1 MLCRGV
7 VPGTPTQD
15 NDMPRGACKKQGE
28 AVTVDLPDPDTASG
42 LSVVTSVSDEFDAAL
57 RDVCDP
63 TVIQRI
69 FVVEIHYEEET
80 AGHYLLVLDAADA
93 DDAMYHGA
101 VEAISDR
108 LADEFPQD
116 AVVDLIRYDDEIPV
130 CQMIMEIDGA
140 EPIYRAVPPAN
151 D

>member
-1 MLCRGV
+1 MQGV
-7 VPGTPTQD
+7 
-15 NDMPRGACKKQGE
+15 AL
-28 AVTVDLPDPDTASG
+28 TVDLPDPDKASG
-42 LSVVTSVSDEFDAAL
+42 LSLVTAVSDDFDAAL

-69 FVVEIHYEEET
+69 YIAEIHYREDT
-80 AGHYLLVLDAADA
+80 PGHYLLVLDAEDA
-93 DDAMYHGA
+93 DDATFHGA
-101 VEAISDR
+101 VEAIADR

-116 AVVDLIRYDDEIPV
+116 AVVDLIRFRTDNPV

-140 EPIYRAVPPAN
+140 APIYRAVTPAN